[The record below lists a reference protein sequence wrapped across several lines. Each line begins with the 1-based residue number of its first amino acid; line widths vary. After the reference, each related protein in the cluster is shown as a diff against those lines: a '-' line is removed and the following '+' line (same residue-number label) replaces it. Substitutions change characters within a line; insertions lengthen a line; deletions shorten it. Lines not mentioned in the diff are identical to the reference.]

1 MRLRATKRRKGAM
14 KRLPRASDAV
24 RTTAHA
30 KKVYAMCMRVP
41 RGRVTTYAAIAKV
54 LGTCPRAVG
63 SALRRNPHAPRVPCH
78 RVVAASLQLGGFRG
92 RWGREHVDVQVKKA
106 MLQRE
111 GVRFDGDRVLDRT
124 YVVDER
130 DEAFRAPLD
139 VEAEGSEART

>member
-1 MRLRATKRRKGAM
+1 MGRPRRANEH
-14 KRLPRASDAV
+14 V

-30 KKVYAMCMRVP
+30 SKVYAMCMRVP
-41 RGRVTTYAAIAKV
+41 RGRVTTYGAIAKV

-63 SALRRNPHAPRVPCH
+63 SALRRNPHAPHVPCH

-92 RWGREHVDVQVKKA
+92 RWGSQHVDVQIKKA

-111 GVRFDGDRVLDRT
+111 GVRFLDDRVVDRT

-130 DEAFRAPLD
+130 DEAFGAPLD
-139 VEAEGSEART
+139 VDVEGSEART

>member
-1 MRLRATKRRKGAM
+1 M

-63 SALRRNPHAPRVPCH
+63 SALRRNPHAPHVPCH
-78 RVVAASLQLGGFRG
+78 RVVASTLQLGGFRG
-92 RWGREHVDVQVKKA
+92 RWGCEHVDVRVKKA
-106 MLQRE
+106 MLLRE
-111 GVRFDGDRVLDRT
+111 GVRFHGDRVLDRT

-130 DEAFRAPLD
+130 HEAFRTPLD
-139 VEAEGSEART
+139 VDVEMPDAWT